1 MYGYIPGHGWDIFHS
16 EPSFMAAR
24 YVSMVQFYSVRT
36 STLKNYN
43 PNFAFRVIVK
53 QALLYESTALEL
65 SLKCHNVD
73 SKVRTI
79 N

>member
-1 MYGYIPGHGWDIFHS
+1 
-16 EPSFMAAR
+16 MAAQ

-36 STLKNYN
+36 KSYN
-43 PNFAFRVIVK
+43 PNLAFRVIVK

-73 SKVRTI
+73 SKVRTR